1 VNTFSWRWTPVVVLA
16 GLWRQLLNRLLPQPQ
31 PQPRPPLLEALLHQ
45 ARRLR
50 TVHQA
55 LELRHLA
62 ACWLAAPH
70 RQLLEQALQQR
81 LQQLPTLPPSPK
93 SRKSSSSRTR
103 TGRSTT
109 KRRR

>member
-1 VNTFSWRWTPVVVLA
+1 MNTSSWRWTQEAALQDLA
-16 GLWRQLLNRLLPQPQ
+16 RRLLQRLQ
-31 PQPRPPLLEALLHQ
+31 RPPLPPQLLPALLHQ
-45 ARRLR
+45 AQRLR

-55 LELRHLA
+55 LELRQLA

-70 RQLLEQALQQR
+70 RRLLEQAMQQR
-81 LQQLPTLPPSPK
+81 LQQLPTLPPNPR
-93 SRKSSSSRTR
+93 SRKSSLSRTR